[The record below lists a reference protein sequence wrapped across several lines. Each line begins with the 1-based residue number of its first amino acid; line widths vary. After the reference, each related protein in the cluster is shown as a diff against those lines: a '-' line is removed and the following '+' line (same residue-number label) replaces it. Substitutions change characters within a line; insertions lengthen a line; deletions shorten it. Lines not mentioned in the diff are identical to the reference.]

1 MLLPLP
7 TVQAEE
13 TALKISML
21 VIALMDILEIIVNR
35 QHVEISTRLTPLLF
49 VLVEVVAQDS
59 ILVHVEMGTQEITV
73 KYQYVS
79 ENLI

>member
-13 TALKISML
+13 TALLISMP
-21 VIALMDILEIIVNR
+21 VIALMDILEIIVNT

-59 ILVHVEMGTQEITV
+59 ILVHVEMGTQEETV

>member
-13 TALKISML
+13 TALLISMP
-21 VIALMDILEIIVNR
+21 VIALMDILEIIVNT